1 MPTNF
6 KFTETLKGL
15 PLLFHIFGLACSL
28 MFVIA
33 AYSLFTSQFREA
45 RIFFYIGLTGIL
57 ILSLVIIGTS
67 NRELKETG
75 FTQLFSLTLSFLFLP
90 IF

>member
-1 MPTNF
+1 MPANF
-6 KFTETLKGL
+6 KFSETLKGL

-33 AYSLFTSQFREA
+33 AFALFTNLFREA

-57 ILSLVIIGTS
+57 VLSLVLGTT
-67 NRELKETG
+67 NRDLKTG
-75 FTQLFSLTLSFLFLP
+75 VAQLFFLSCRFYFYP
-90 IF
+90 YF